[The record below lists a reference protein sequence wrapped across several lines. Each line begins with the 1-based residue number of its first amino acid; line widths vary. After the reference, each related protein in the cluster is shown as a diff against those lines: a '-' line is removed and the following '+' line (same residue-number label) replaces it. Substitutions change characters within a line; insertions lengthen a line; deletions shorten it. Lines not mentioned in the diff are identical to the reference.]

1 MHEVEGLKECET
13 LIKSFGSKV
22 LRRLRAAGCSTMQLE
37 DILQELSVAWYLAS
51 KGFEPN
57 DKVRFKTY
65 LYSTMRQHINRWAEN
80 ELRHTR
86 ATAFSLDDSFLADD
100 EEKGSHD
107 IVSANDVSAD
117 DIVLAK
123 ESRKRVLDK
132 VSPRAQQ
139 FYQFLDNPPMELVQE
154 LRGLQSKAAWARSR
168 GIRAIAPKS
177 INSAVVFSLMDAT
190 RFERSAILKELST
203 AIQKVNR

>member
-1 MHEVEGLKECET
+1 MHEVKDLKECEV
-13 LIKSFGSKV
+13 LIKSFGGKV

-37 DILQELSVAWYLAS
+37 DILQELSIAWYLAS

-65 LYSTMRQHINRWAEN
+65 LYSTMRQHINRWAEK

-86 ATAFSLDDSFLADD
+86 ATAFSLDDSFLSDD

-107 IVSANDVSAD
+107 IISADDVSAD

-123 ESRKRVLDK
+123 ENRKRVLDT
-132 VSPRAQQ
+132 VSSRAQQ

-190 RFERSAILKELST
+190 RFERSAILKELSVAT
-203 AIQKVNR
+203 QRVGR